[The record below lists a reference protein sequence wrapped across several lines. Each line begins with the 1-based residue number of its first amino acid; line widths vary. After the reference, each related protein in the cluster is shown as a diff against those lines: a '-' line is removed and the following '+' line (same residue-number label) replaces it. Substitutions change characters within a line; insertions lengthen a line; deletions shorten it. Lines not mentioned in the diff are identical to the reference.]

1 MKARNNQILKQT
13 IPIINHP
20 EQREITSSSNTNKS
34 IKTLLKENSLVI
46 PRNDKENIDIKAK
59 FDHFHKID
67 HELYVNLNKNSDNN
81 RQVIR
86 IINDYNHE
94 KINYNYYSSSN
105 TSKYKNKDNR
115 QVISGSNWKFDE
127 ESLKENREKNEKNE
141 REKVKKEELLS
152 YVEMKYLSN
161 NYIQKQESHNK
172 KGDIVSKITK
182 LKNNQYKKSEKS
194 EESKEKGKFHE
205 KQREIVLYQDS
216 KRKKF
221 NEHKKVDEMNR
232 ILKEKSIPKIT
243 NFSKKLVKERSLLF
257 EERLYPFSNSLINE
271 AINSQDQDQ
280 DEKRYMKEYEK
291 STNSSQ
297 DLSQDKKER
306 QIYTRNQWSRQ
317 VVKNENFQQ
326 APKKLNFSPS
336 INSNSKKIASSL
348 EPSFER
354 LTRKKSKSSI
364 KSGISLR
371 SKNEQY
377 ARNTQSKTLT
387 KNQSEGKL
395 KTNTP
400 NRIER
405 LYTQGYEKIRKIN
418 EETRLKNRQVE
429 LEKTPKKYKLEV
441 SKSSLERYELFYK
454 RNQDWSNH
462 VNEKTKSNEK
472 YEKDLIKKECSFS
485 PSINKLTIQND
496 EKVIKRN
503 ANQIYDYIKRRRDFL
518 KEKELMK
525 PVDASNKVFLISQFH
540 QSENDSYIKSS
551 NLIFETDKR
560 IEEKRKRSN
569 SQERLQRLINR
580 RYVIGC
586 EDYFN

>member
-13 IPIINHP
+13 VPINNP
-20 EQREITSSSNTNKS
+20 LEQREITSSSNTNKS
-34 IKTLLKENSLVI
+34 MKISIKENSSMI
-46 PRNDKENIDIKAK
+46 PRNDIGNTDIKAK

-67 HELYVNLNKNSDNN
+67 QELYVNLNKNSNNHNYNHRQDNKY
-81 RQVIR
+81 
-86 IINDYNHE
+86 INDYNHE

-105 TSKYKNKDNR
+105 TSKYINKDNR
-115 QVISGSNWKFDE
+115 QIISGSNWKFDV
-127 ESLKENREKNEKNE
+127 ESLKENRGINE
-141 REKVKKEELLS
+141 REKVKKDELLS

-161 NYIQKQESHNK
+161 NYIQKKESNTK
-172 KGDIVSKITK
+172 KGDIVSKINM
-182 LKNNQYKKSEKS
+182 LKNNQYKKSERS
-194 EESKEKGKFHE
+194 EKSKEKGKIND
-205 KQREIVLYQDS
+205 KQREVVLYQDS

-243 NFSKKLVKERSLLF
+243 NFSKRLVKERSLLF

-271 AINSQDQDQ
+271 AINSQDQD
-280 DEKRYMKEYEK
+280 EKKYINEYEK
-291 STNSSQ
+291 NTNSSQ

-317 VVKNENFQQ
+317 VVKNENYQQ
-326 APKKLNFSPS
+326 EAKKINFSPS
-336 INSNSKKIASSL
+336 INSNSKKIANSL

-354 LTRKKSKSSI
+354 LTRKKSKSSM
-364 KSGISLR
+364 KSGISHR

-377 ARNTQSKTLT
+377 ASSTQSKTLT

-400 NRIER
+400 KRIDR

-418 EETRLKNRQVE
+418 EETRLKNNQVE
-429 LEKTPKKYKLEV
+429 LEKTPKKFKLEV
-441 SKSSLERYELFYK
+441 SKSDLERYELFYK
-454 RNQDWSNH
+454 RNQDWRYN

-485 PSINKLTIQND
+485 PSINKMTIQND

-503 ANQIYDYIKRRRDFL
+503 ANQIYDYVKRRRDFL
-518 KEKELMK
+518 KEKEVMK

-569 SQERLQRLINR
+569 SQERFQRLINR

-586 EDYFN
+586 EEYFN